1 MLFDAGM
8 RRILNTGLC
17 LILCFGI
24 LGAQK
29 NIHHEEQTW
38 FGIFN
43 QTRFSKQ
50 WGSWTDIHFRLKD
63 DFIREPSQF
72 LIRLGPT
79 YYFSDDIRLTVAYN
93 YIHHFPEGM
102 QRPVA
107 LGEHRP
113 FQQLQWY
120 TRFANK
126 RLMQWLRLDER
137 FRKNTNAEGQPVQGY
152 HFNWRMRYNFAL
164 FVPLSSKGLAPG
176 TLQILVN
183 DELMINAGKNIEY
196 NTFDQNRLFA
206 GLVYQF
212 TKESHVQLGYMNVF
226 QQQESG
232 NKYRSIHAIRLF
244 YFHNID
250 LRKGGRGGH

>member
-1 MLFDAGM
+1 MAYGVSD
-8 RRILNTGLC
+8 
-17 LILCFGI
+17 
-24 LGAQK
+24 AQK
-29 NIHHEEQTW
+29 SIHQEEQTW
-38 FGIFN
+38 FGFFN
-43 QTRFSKQ
+43 QTRYSKN

-63 DFIREPSQF
+63 DFVHEPSQF
-72 LIRLGPT
+72 LLRIGPT
-79 YYFSDDIRLTVAYN
+79 YYFSDAIRLTVAYN
-93 YIHHFPEGM
+93 YVHHFPEGT

-120 TRFANK
+120 TRFSNN
-126 RLMQWLRLDER
+126 RLMQWIRLDER
-137 FRKNTNAEGQPVQGY
+137 FRKETDESGYPKAGY

-164 FVPLSSKGLAPG
+164 FVPLSSKGLEPG
-176 TLQILVN
+176 TFQLLLN
-183 DELMINAGKNIEY
+183 DELMINAGKNIVY
-196 NTFDQNRLFA
+196 NTFDQNRLFG

-212 TKESHVQLGYMNVF
+212 TKESHVQLGYMHIF

-250 LRKGGRGGH
+250 LRGGGHGGH